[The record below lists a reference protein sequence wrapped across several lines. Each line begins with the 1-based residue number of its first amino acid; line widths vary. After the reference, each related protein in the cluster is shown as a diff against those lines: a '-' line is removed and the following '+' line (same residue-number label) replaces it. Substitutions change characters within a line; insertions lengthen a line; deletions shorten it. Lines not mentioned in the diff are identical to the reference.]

1 MKTERLLNQI
11 GEIDDR
17 YIAEAAPAAKK
28 EAKPRRIRWAAAA
41 ACLCLAGIGLFAAI
55 RGGRPSKAEVSFPT
69 TSISYRVELTSES
82 GGDEQ
87 WDPAHVQLIT
97 ADQGI
102 CLPASPKS
110 PDDTGAGEVSLYVPP
125 IEAPTEGSGEMSV
138 EEAEEYAYLD
148 LDSATEEMKEKIL
161 EARRTLIFHSSW
173 VADGYSGNIV
183 NVITGEVEPLPT
195 FSELFPG
202 WDLPVYDTS
211 QEHVT
216 QDGLGVNCLYGLE
229 LTVVQVADD
238 FLRGAA
244 RKPMNRFD
252 ADQIITVYPPENGS
266 MNTLDV
272 KAGDSVFI
280 SYFGKNCSM
289 SDSVIRAEA
298 IEHTSPF
305 DPEP

>member
-1 MKTERLLNQI
+1 MKTERLLVQI

-17 YIAEAAPAAKK
+17 YVAEAAPAAKK
-28 EAKPRRIRWAAAA
+28 AAKPRRIRWAAAA
-41 ACLCLAGIGLFAAI
+41 ACLCLAGIGIFAAI
-55 RGGRPSKAEVSFPT
+55 RSGPSKAEGSPMTASFP
-69 TSISYRVELTSES
+69 YCVELTGDSV
-82 GGDEQ
+82 GDEQ

-102 CLPASPKS
+102 CLPAYPKS
-110 PDDTGAGEVSLYVPP
+110 PGDTGTGEVALYVAP
-125 IEAPTEGSGEMSV
+125 IEAPMEGSGEMSV

-148 LDSATEEMKEKIL
+148 LVSATEELKEKIL
-161 EARRTLIFHSSW
+161 EARRIIIFHSRW

>member
-1 MKTERLLNQI
+1 MKTERLLHQI

-55 RGGRPSKAEVSFPT
+55 RSGPSKAEGSPT
-69 TSISYRVELTSES
+69 TASFHYRVELT
-82 GGDEQ
+82 GDSVGDAQ

-102 CLPASPKS
+102 CLPAYPKS
-110 PDDTGAGEVSLYVPP
+110 PGDTGTGEVALYVAP

-148 LDSATEEMKEKIL
+148 LVSATEEMKEKIL
-161 EARRTLIFHSSW
+161 EARRTLIFHSRW

-183 NVITGEVEPLPT
+183 NVITGEAEPLPT

-202 WDLPVYDTS
+202 WDLPVYDPAEDQIT
-211 QEHVT
+211 E
-216 QDGLGVNCLYGLE
+216 DGLGADCLYGLE
-229 LTVVQVADD
+229 LTLLQVEDA
-238 FLRGAA
+238 FLLGSCRE
-244 RKPMNRFD
+244 PMYPFD